1 MLRAVIFDMDGLL
14 IDSEPLWVRAEVQ
27 VFGDAGVALTEED
40 CALTKGLRVDD
51 VVAYWHTRRGFD
63 RTSPAEVEARLVARV
78 VELIRAEGRALP
90 GIDAALAAARSVSD
104 RRIALASSSP
114 MPIIEAALQRLGLTT
129 TFDVVASAQGEPC
142 GKPHPAIFLRTAGRL
157 DVSPLEC
164 VVLED
169 SMTGVI
175 AAKAARMGC
184 IAVPSDPQAGPSARP
199 RDARFVLADAVV
211 TSLADVTSGLLE
223 RVADDRP

>member
-1 MLRAVIFDMDGLL
+1 MVRAVIFDMDGLL
-14 IDSEPLWVRAEVQ
+14 IDSEPLWVRSEIE
-27 VFGDAGVALTEED
+27 VFGAAGVSLTEED

-51 VVAYWHTRRGFD
+51 VVAYWHRRRGFAAA
-63 RTSPAEVEARLVARV
+63 PADVERRLVARV
-78 VELIRAEGRALP
+78 AELVRAEGRALP
-90 GIDAALAAARSVSD
+90 GIETALAAARSERS

-114 MPIIEAALQRLGLTT
+114 MPIIEAALQRLGLAS
-129 TFDVVASAQGEPC
+129 TFDVVASAEGETH

-175 AAKAARMGC
+175 AAKAARMRC
-184 IAVPSDPQAGPSARP
+184 VAVPSDPPAGPSAAT
-199 RDARFVLADAVV
+199 RDARFVLADAIV
-211 TSLADVTSGLLE
+211 TSLVDVTSTLLD
-223 RVADDRP
+223 RVAGDPT

>member
-14 IDSEPLWVRAEVQ
+14 IDSEPLWVRAEIE
-27 VFGDAGVALTEED
+27 VFGSVGCLLVPED
-40 CALTKGLRVDD
+40 CARTKGLRIDD
-51 VVAYWHTRRGFD
+51 VVGYWHTRRGFGGE
-63 RTSPAEVEARLVARV
+63 SPSVVEAKLLERVA
-78 VELIRAEGRALP
+78 ELILAEGRGLP
-90 GIDAALAAARSVSD
+90 GIEAALAAARSESG

-114 MPIIEAALQRLGLTT
+114 MPIIEAALQRLGLAR
-129 TFDVVASAQGEPC
+129 TFDVVKSAQSEPH
-142 GKPHPAIFLRTAGRL
+142 GKPHPGIFLSTAKHL

-164 VVLED
+164 VVIED

-184 IAVPSDPQAGPSARP
+184 IAIPSDDPAGPSAPP
-199 RDARFVLADAVV
+199 RDARFVLADAIV

-223 RVADDRP
+223 RVAGDR